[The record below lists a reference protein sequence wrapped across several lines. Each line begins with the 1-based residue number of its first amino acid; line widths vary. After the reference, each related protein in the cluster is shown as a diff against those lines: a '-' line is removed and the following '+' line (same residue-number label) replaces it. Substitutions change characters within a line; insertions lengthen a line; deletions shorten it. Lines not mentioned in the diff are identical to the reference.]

1 MAPSAISTGNSP
13 EVLRPIAVNGEKI
26 VSSLKMDNL
35 SLSLSANQSFTST
48 PSSESLDLVCVGF
61 GPASLAIAIALHD
74 AYSKSS
80 LAPPKVL
87 FLEKQPQFAW
97 HAGMQLPGARMQ
109 ISFLKDL
116 ATPRDPRSKFTF
128 INYLHCK
135 GRLNTF
141 INLSTFLPSRMEY
154 EDYLRWCASHF
165 EKEGC
170 VKYGA
175 NVESVVPSPPSAED
189 GKIPSFAVSYSSP
202 SGQAITHAARHV
214 VIAVG
219 GKPSIPPVLQNKPCV
234 LHSSQFATSIGKIEK
249 FQKET
254 RKPLRFAVIGSGQS
268 AAEIYNDLWERF
280 GEETGV
286 TVKLIVKG
294 QSLRPSDDSPF
305 VNEIF
310 DPDRVTPHYNR
321 PSHLRAAGIVLDRA
335 TNYGVVRL
343 ELLEHLYEKLY
354 LQRIKCERTG
364 APPRATI
371 IVNRRVTS
379 ATPSPSNDSLRLKI
393 TTEEGSETEEEELD
407 VDYII
412 PATGYRRD
420 AHVSILQGCEELA
433 TGEGNDIKSE
443 NGLVKG
449 IWGVERDYRVR
460 MVEGRVHPAAGIWLQ
475 GCNESTHG
483 LSDSL
488 LSVLATRGGELVESM
503 FGEQLAQAGKR

>member
-1 MAPSAISTGNSP
+1 
-13 EVLRPIAVNGEKI
+13 
-26 VSSLKMDNL
+26 
-35 SLSLSANQSFTST
+35 
-48 PSSESLDLVCVGF
+48 
-61 GPASLAIAIALHD
+61 
-74 AYSKSS
+74 
-80 LAPPKVL
+80 
-87 FLEKQPQFAW
+87 
-97 HAGMQLPGARMQ
+97 MQLPGARMQ

-116 ATPRDPRSKFTF
+116 ATPRDPRSRFTF

-175 NVESVVPSPPSAED
+175 NVESVVPSSPSAED
-189 GKIPSFAVSYSSP
+189 GKIPSFTISSSSP
-202 SGQAITHAARHV
+202 SGELITHSARHV

-219 GKPSIPPVLQNKPCV
+219 GKPIIPPVLQNKPCV
-234 LHSSQFATSIGKIEK
+234 LHSSQFATNIGKIEK
-249 FQKET
+249 LQKER

-286 TVKLIVKG
+286 TVKLLVKG

-354 LQRIKCERTG
+354 IQRIKCERTG
-364 APPRATI
+364 AEPRAAI
-371 IVNRRVTS
+371 IINRRVTS
-379 ATPSPSNDSLRLKI
+379 ATASPSQDSLRLKI
-393 TTEEGSETEEEELD
+393 VTEDGDEKVEEELN
-407 VDYII
+407 VDYIFT
-412 PATGYRRD
+412 ATGYRRD
-420 AHVSILQGCEELA
+420 AHVSILEGCEELA
-433 TGEGNDIKSE
+433 TGEGSDVKGE

-449 IWGVERDYRVR
+449 KWTVGRDYRVK
-460 MVEGRVHPAAGIWLQ
+460 MVEGRVQNEAGIWLQ

-488 LSVLATRGGELVESM
+488 LSILAIRGGELVESM

>member
-1 MAPSAISTGNSP
+1 MAPSAISTSNSP
-13 EVLRPIAVNGEKI
+13 EGLRPVAINGQKI
-26 VSSLKMDNL
+26 TSSLKMDNL
-35 SLSLSANQSFTST
+35 SLSPNQTLTSVL
-48 PSSESLDLVCVGF
+48 SSESLDLVCVGF

-80 LAPPKVL
+80 LPPPKVL
-87 FLEKQPQFAW
+87 FLERQPEFAW

-175 NVESVVPSPPSAED
+175 NVESVVPSSPSAED
-189 GKIPSFAVSYSSP
+189 GKIPSFTISSSSP
-202 SGQAITHAARHV
+202 SGELITHSARHV

-219 GKPSIPPVLQNKPCV
+219 GKPIIPPVLQNKPCV
-234 LHSSQFATSIGKIEK
+234 LHSSQFATNIGKIEK
-249 FQKET
+249 LQKER

-286 TVKLIVKG
+286 TVKLLVKG

-354 LQRIKCERTG
+354 IQRIKCERTG
-364 APPRATI
+364 AEPRAAI
-371 IVNRRVTS
+371 IINRRVTS
-379 ATPSPSNDSLRLKI
+379 ATASPSQDSLRLKI
-393 TTEEGSETEEEELD
+393 VTEDGDEKVEEELD
-407 VDYII
+407 VDYIFT
-412 PATGYRRD
+412 ATGYRRD
-420 AHVSILQGCEELA
+420 AHVSILEGCEELA
-433 TGEGNDIKSE
+433 TGEGSDVKGE

-449 IWGVERDYRVR
+449 KWAVGRDYRVK
-460 MVEGRVHPAAGIWLQ
+460 MVEGRVQNEAGIWLQ

-488 LSVLATRGGELVESM
+488 LSILAIRGGELVESM

>member
-13 EVLRPIAVNGEKI
+13 EGLRPVAINGEKI
-26 VSSLKMDNL
+26 ISSLKIKNL
-35 SLSLSANQSFTST
+35 SLSSNQTYIN
-48 PSSESLDLVCVGF
+48 PSSPSSDALDLVCIGF

-80 LAPPKVL
+80 LPPPKVL
-87 FLEKQPQFAW
+87 FLEKQSEFAW

-128 INYLHCK
+128 INYLHSK

-175 NVESVVPSPPSAED
+175 NVESVIPSSPSAED
-189 GKIPSFAVSYSSP
+189 GKIPSFTVSSTSP
-202 SGQAITHAARHV
+202 SGETITHVARHV
-214 VIAVG
+214 VVAVG
-219 GKPSIPPVLQNKPCV
+219 GKPVIPPVLQNKPCV
-234 LHSSQFATSIGKIEK
+234 LHSSQFATNIGKIEK
-249 FQKET
+249 LQKET

-321 PSHLRAAGIVLDRA
+321 PAHLRAAGIVLDRA

-354 LQRIKCERTG
+354 LQRIKCERSG
-364 APPRATI
+364 SSPRAAI
-371 IVNRRVTS
+371 IVNRRVIS

-393 TTEEGSETEEEELD
+393 VTEEGSEKEEEELD
-407 VDYII
+407 VDYIFT
-412 PATGYRRD
+412 ATGYRRD
-420 AHVSILQGCEELA
+420 AHVDILSGCEELA
-433 TGEGNDIKSE
+433 TGEGSDIKGE

-449 IWGVERDYRVR
+449 KWGVERDYRVKT
-460 MVEGRVHPAAGIWLQ
+460 VEGRVQAGAGIWLQ

-488 LSVLATRGGELVESM
+488 LSILAIRGGELVESM
-503 FGEQLAQAGKR
+503 FGEQLAQARKN

>member
-13 EVLRPIAVNGEKI
+13 EGLRPVAINGEKLM
-26 VSSLKMDNL
+26 SSLKMNDL
-35 SLSLSANQSFTST
+35 SLSPEETLTSNSSAET
-48 PSSESLDLVCVGF
+48 LDLICVGF

-80 LAPPKVL
+80 LPPPKVL
-87 FLEKQPQFAW
+87 FLEKQSEFAW
-97 HAGMQLPGARMQ
+97 HAGMQIPGARMQ

-128 INYLHCK
+128 INYLHSK

-165 EKEGC
+165 EKQGC

-175 NVESVVPSPPSAED
+175 NVESVVPSSPSAED
-189 GKIPSFAVSYSSP
+189 GKIPGFTISSSSS
-202 SGQAITHAARHV
+202 SGETVTHAAKNV

-219 GKPSIPPVLQNKPCV
+219 GKAIIPPVLQNKPCV
-234 LHSSQFATSIGKIEK
+234 LHSSQYATSIGKIEK
-249 FQKET
+249 LQKET

-321 PSHLRAAGIVLDRA
+321 PSNLRAAGIILDRA

-354 LQRIKCERTG
+354 IQRIKCERTG
-364 APPRATI
+364 ATPRAAI
-371 IVNRRVTS
+371 VVNRRVIT

-393 TTEEGSETEEEELD
+393 VTEEGAEKEEEELD
-407 VDYII
+407 VDYIFT
-412 PATGYRRD
+412 ATGYRRD
-420 AHVSILQGCEELA
+420 AHVEILRGCEELA
-433 TGEGNDIKSE
+433 TGEGSDVKGE
-443 NGLVKG
+443 NGPVKG
-449 IWGVERDYRVR
+449 KWGVTRDYRVK
-460 MVEGRVHPAAGIWLQ
+460 VVDGKVQNGAGIWLQ

-488 LSVLATRGGELVESM
+488 LSILAIRGGELVQSM
-503 FGEQLAQAGKR
+503 FGEQLAQEAKN

>member
-13 EVLRPIAVNGEKI
+13 QGLRPVAINDEKVI
-26 VSSLKMDNL
+26 SSRKMK
-35 SLSLSANQSFTST
+35 SLSLPSHQTHINPSP
-48 PSSESLDLVCVGF
+48 PSSDPLDLVCIGF

-80 LAPPKVL
+80 LSPPKVL
-87 FLEKQPQFAW
+87 FLEKQPEFAW

-128 INYLHCK
+128 INYLHSK

-175 NVESVVPSPPSAED
+175 NVESVVPSSPSDED
-189 GKIPSFAVSYSSP
+189 GKIPSFTVSSSLA
-202 SGQAITHAARHV
+202 SGETITHVARHV
-214 VIAVG
+214 VVAVG
-219 GKPSIPPVLQNKPCV
+219 GKPVIPPVLQNKPCV
-234 LHSSQFATSIGKIEK
+234 LHSSQFATNIGKIEK
-249 FQKET
+249 LQKET
-254 RKPLRFAVIGSGQS
+254 RKPLRFAVVGSGQS

-280 GEETGV
+280 GEETDV
-286 TVKLIVKG
+286 TVTLIVKG

-321 PSHLRAAGIVLDRA
+321 PAHLRAAGIVLDRA

-354 LQRIKCERTG
+354 LQRIKCERSG
-364 APPRATI
+364 SSPRATI
-371 IVNRRVTS
+371 IVNRRVAS
-379 ATPSPSNDSLRLKI
+379 AMPSPSNNSLRLKI
-393 TTEEGSETEEEELD
+393 VTEEGDDQEEEELD
-407 VDYII
+407 VDYLFT
-412 PATGYRRD
+412 ATGYRRD
-420 AHVSILQGCEELA
+420 AHVAILAGCEELA
-433 TGEGNDIKSE
+433 TGEGSDIKGE

-449 IWGVERDYRVR
+449 LWAVERDYRVKI
-460 MVEGRVHPAAGIWLQ
+460 VEGRVQPGAGIWLQ

-488 LSVLATRGGELVESM
+488 LSILAIRGGELVESM
-503 FGEQLAQAGKR
+503 FGEQLAQAGKS